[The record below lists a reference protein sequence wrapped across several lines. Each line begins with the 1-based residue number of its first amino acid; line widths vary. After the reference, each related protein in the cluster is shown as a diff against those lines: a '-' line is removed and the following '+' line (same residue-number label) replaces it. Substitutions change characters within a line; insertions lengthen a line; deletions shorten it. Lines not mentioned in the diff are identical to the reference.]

1 MRTAIG
7 HGLIV
12 PKPKPNGESMAAL
25 RRRWQKGKRLI
36 FRYLTVVYVA
46 TQMIPETSA

>member
-12 PKPKPNGESMAAL
+12 PKPKPNGESIEACPLLA
-25 RRRWQKGKRLI
+25 KGKA
-36 FRYLTVVYVA
+36 VN
-46 TQMIPETSA
+46 IPLSDSGFMRQRK